1 LIVATAERVR
11 PGIEASRSV
20 QSRNRFVGWLL
31 RRGIRDIV
39 LVGGLGIFTVWTLF
53 PFAWILATSIK
64 PSRDVFVNVS
74 ILPKRVTFEHYRYI
88 LKSEDFRTYFRN
100 SLLVASMTTAI
111 AMAIAILSAYALTRL
126 SFRGRGFMARATIVT
141 YLVPA
146 SLLFIPLFQIA
157 NQLRLTDRATGLVV
171 VYLIFS
177 VPFST
182 WLTISYFNTVP
193 SELEDAALVDGAT
206 RLRALFTIFVPLA
219 LPALA
224 VVALFTFTVAWNEF
238 LFALLLIGR
247 DSQKTVPVGLADFVR
262 GDTYQWGRLMAGSLL
277 ASLPPVLI
285 YFVSQKWVV
294 SGLAG
299 GAVKG

>member
-1 LIVATAERVR
+1 MAVAEQIR
-11 PGIEASRSV
+11 PGAEVVEPAR
-20 QSRNRFVGWLL
+20 SRNRFVIWLM
-31 RRGIRDIV
+31 RRGIRSIV
-39 LVGGLGIFTVWTLF
+39 LAVGLTLFSVWTLF
-53 PFAWILATSIK
+53 PYAWILATSIK
-64 PSRDVFVNVS
+64 PSRDIYVAVS
-74 ILPKRVTFEHYRYI
+74 ILPQRVTSEHYRYI
-88 LKSEDFRTYFRN
+88 LEDPDFRTYFRN
-100 SLLVASMTTAI
+100 SLFVASTTTVI
-111 AMAIAILSAYALTRL
+111 AMAVAIFSAYALTRL

-157 NQLRLTDRATGLVV
+157 NQLRLTDKSIGLVV

-182 WLTISYFNTVP
+182 WMTISYFNTVP

-247 DSQKTVPVGLADFVR
+247 DSQKTVPVGLAEFVR

-285 YFVSQKWVV
+285 YFISQKWVV

>member
-1 LIVATAERVR
+1 MATARTSGT
-11 PGIEASRSV
+11 PQSSSGRSGFK
-20 QSRNRFVGWLL
+20 QWLV
-31 RRGIRDIV
+31 RRGFRNIALIF
-39 LVGGLGIFTVWTLF
+39 GLTFFTIWTLF
-53 PFAWILATSIK
+53 PYAWIVATSIK
-64 PSRDVFVNVS
+64 PSRDIYVS
-74 ILPKRVTFEHYRYI
+74 VSLIPERVTFEHYRYI
-88 LKSEDFRTYFRN
+88 LQDEDFRTYFRN
-100 SLLVASMTTAI
+100 SLFVATTTTVI
-111 AMAIAILSAYALTRL
+111 AMLIAVFSAYALTRL
-126 SFRGRGFMARATIVT
+126 SFRGREFMGRATIVT
-141 YLVPA
+141 YLIPA

-157 NQLRLTDRATGLVV
+157 NQLNLTDKAAGLIVI
-171 VYLIFS
+171 YLIFS

-193 SELEDAALVDGAT
+193 AELEDAALVDGAT
-206 RLRALFTIFVPLA
+206 RVRALFTIFIPLA

-262 GDTYQWGRLMAGSLL
+262 GDTYQWGRLMAGSLM

-285 YFVSQKWVV
+285 YFFAQRWVV

>member
-1 LIVATAERVR
+1 
-11 PGIEASRSV
+11 
-20 QSRNRFVGWLL
+20 VGS
-31 RRGIRDIV
+31 RRGV
-39 LVGGLGIFTVWTLF
+39 KQWLVKGGLRNIILVVGLTFFAIWTLF
-53 PFAWILATSIK
+53 PYAWILATSIK
-64 PSRDVFVNVS
+64 PSRDIYVS
-74 ILPKRVTFEHYRYI
+74 VSLIPERTTFEHYRYI
-88 LKSEDFRTYFRN
+88 LEDEDFRTYFKN
-100 SLLVASMTTAI
+100 SLFVATATTVI
-111 AMAIAILSAYALTRL
+111 AMAIAVLSAYALTRL
-126 SFRGRGFMARATIVT
+126 SFRGREFMARATIVT
-141 YLVPA
+141 YLIPA
-146 SLLFIPLFQIA
+146 SLMFIPLFQIA
-157 NQLRLTDRATGLVV
+157 NQLRLTDKAPGLVII
-171 VYLIFS
+171 YLIFS

-206 RLRALFTIFVPLA
+206 RLRALFTIFIPLA

-285 YFVSQKWVV
+285 YFFAQRWVV
-294 SGLAG
+294 TGLAG

>member
-1 LIVATAERVR
+1 MAIQQTPIGSTRTE
-11 PGIEASRSV
+11 S
-20 QSRNRFVGWLL
+20 
-31 RRGIRDIV
+31 RRGAKQW
-39 LVGGLGIFTVWTLF
+39 LMKGGLRNIILVVGLTFFTIWTLF
-53 PFAWILATSIK
+53 PYFWILATSIK
-64 PSRDVFVNVS
+64 PSRDIYVSVS
-74 ILPKRVTFEHYRYI
+74 IIPERTTFEHYRYI
-88 LKSEDFRTYFRN
+88 LEDDDFRTYFKN
-100 SLLVASMTTAI
+100 SLFVASTTTVI
-111 AMAIAILSAYALTRL
+111 AMAIAVLSAYALTRL
-126 SFRGRGFMARATIVT
+126 SFRGREFMARATIVT
-141 YLVPA
+141 YLIPA
-146 SLLFIPLFQIA
+146 SLMFIPLFQIA
-157 NQLRLTDRATGLVV
+157 NQLRLTDKAPGLVV
-171 VYLIFS
+171 IYLIFS

-206 RLRALFTIFVPLA
+206 RLRALLTIFIPLA

-285 YFVSQKWVV
+285 YFFAQRWVV

-299 GAVKG
+299 GAIKG

>member
-1 LIVATAERVR
+1 MAVAEQIR
-11 PGIEASRSV
+11 PGVELAEPART
-20 QSRNRFVGWLL
+20 RNRFVSWLL
-31 RRGIRDIV
+31 RGGLRSIV
-39 LVGGLGIFTVWTLF
+39 LIGGLTIFTIWTLF
-53 PFAWILATSIK
+53 PFFWIVSTSLK
-64 PSRDVFVNVS
+64 PNRDVFVNVS
-74 ILPKRVTFEHYRYI
+74 ILPKTITFEHYRYI
-88 LKSEDFRTYFRN
+88 LEDPDFRTYFRN
-100 SLLVASMTTAI
+100 SLTVALSTTVI

-126 SFRGRGFMARATIVT
+126 SFRGRGFLARATIVT

-157 NQLRLTDRATGLVV
+157 NQFRLTDKASGLVV

-277 ASLPPVLI
+277 ASLPPVVI

>member
-1 LIVATAERVR
+1 MAVPIETAT
-11 PGIEASRSV
+11 PASHRGAK
-20 QSRNRFVGWLL
+20 QWLMKGGLRN
-31 RRGIRDIV
+31 IV
-39 LVGGLGIFTVWTLF
+39 LVVGLTLFTIWTLF
-53 PFAWILATSIK
+53 PYAWILATSIK
-64 PSRDVFVNVS
+64 PSRDIYVAVS
-74 ILPKRVTFEHYRYI
+74 IIPERTTFEHYRYI
-88 LKSEDFRTYFRN
+88 LEDEDFRTYFKN
-100 SLLVASMTTAI
+100 SLFIASATTVI
-111 AMAIAILSAYALTRL
+111 AMAIAVISAYALTRL
-126 SFRGRGFMARATIVT
+126 SFRGREFMARATIVT
-141 YLVPA
+141 YLIPA
-146 SLLFIPLFQIA
+146 SLMFIPLFQIA
-157 NQLRLTDRATGLVV
+157 NQLRLTDKAPGLVV
-171 VYLIFS
+171 IYLIFS

-206 RLRALFTIFVPLA
+206 RLRALFTIFIPLA

-285 YFVSQKWVV
+285 YFFAQRWVV
-294 SGLAG
+294 TGLAG

>member
-1 LIVATAERVR
+1 MATQPMSA
-11 PGIEASRSV
+11 PGANPGS
-20 QSRNRFVGWLL
+20 
-31 RRGIRDIV
+31 RRGAKQW
-39 LVGGLGIFTVWTLF
+39 LVRGGLRNIILVVGLTFFTIWTLF
-53 PFAWILATSIK
+53 PYFWILATSIK
-64 PSRDVFVNVS
+64 PSRDIYVSVS
-74 ILPKRVTFEHYRYI
+74 IIPERTTFEHYRYI
-88 LKSEDFRTYFRN
+88 LEDDDFRTYFKN
-100 SLLVASMTTAI
+100 SLFVASATTVI
-111 AMAIAILSAYALTRL
+111 AMAIAVLSAYALTRL

-141 YLVPA
+141 YLIPG
-146 SLLFIPLFQIA
+146 SLLSIPLFHIA
-157 NQLRLTDRATGLVV
+157 NQLRLTDKAHGLVV
-171 VYLIFS
+171 IYLIFS

-206 RLRALFTIFVPLA
+206 RLRALITIFIPLA

-238 LFALLLIGR
+238 LFALLLIGD
-247 DSQKTVPVGLADFVR
+247 DSQKTLPVGLADFVR

-285 YFVSQKWVV
+285 YFISQKWVV

>member
-1 LIVATAERVR
+1 MK
-11 PGIEASRSV
+11 
-20 QSRNRFVGWLL
+20 
-31 RRGIRDIV
+31 
-39 LVGGLGIFTVWTLF
+39 GGLRNIILVVGLTFFTIWTLF
-53 PFAWILATSIK
+53 PYAWILATSIK
-64 PSRDVFVNVS
+64 PSRDIYVAVS
-74 ILPKRVTFEHYRYI
+74 IIPERTTFEHYRYI
-88 LKSEDFRTYFRN
+88 LEDEDFRTYFKN
-100 SLLVASMTTAI
+100 SLFIASATTAI
-111 AMAIAILSAYALTRL
+111 AMVIAVLSAYALTRL
-126 SFRGRGFMARATIVT
+126 SFRGREFMARATIVT
-141 YLVPA
+141 YLIPA
-146 SLLFIPLFQIA
+146 SLMFIPLFQIA
-157 NQLRLTDRATGLVV
+157 NQLRLTDKAPGLIVI
-171 VYLIFS
+171 YLIFS

-206 RLRALFTIFVPLA
+206 RLRALFTIFIPLA

-285 YFVSQKWVV
+285 YFFAQRWVV
-294 SGLAG
+294 TGLAG

>member
-1 LIVATAERVR
+1 MTYFKNSLM
-11 PGIEASRSV
+11 
-20 QSRNRFVGWLL
+20 
-31 RRGIRDIV
+31 
-39 LVGGLGIFTVWTLF
+39 
-53 PFAWILATSIK
+53 
-64 PSRDVFVNVS
+64 VS
-74 ILPKRVTFEHYRYI
+74 IVTM
-88 LKSEDFRTYFRN
+88 
-100 SLLVASMTTAI
+100 LL
-111 AMAIAILSAYALTRL
+111 AMVIGVLAAYAISRL
-126 SFRGRGFMARATIVT
+126 NFRGRMFMARATIVT
-141 YLVPA
+141 YLIPA

-157 NQLRLTDRATGLVV
+157 NQLRLTDRAGGLIVI
-171 VYLIFS
+171 YLIFS

-206 RLRALFTIFVPLA
+206 RLRALLTIFVPLA

>member
-1 LIVATAERVR
+1 MAIQSMSTPDAN
-11 PGIEASRSV
+11 PGA
-20 QSRNRFVGWLL
+20 
-31 RRGIRDIV
+31 RRGAKQWLMR
-39 LVGGLGIFTVWTLF
+39 GGLRNIILVVGLTFFTIWTLF
-53 PFAWILATSIK
+53 PYAWILATSIK
-64 PSRDVFVNVS
+64 PSRDIYVS
-74 ILPKRVTFEHYRYI
+74 VSLIPERTTFEHYRYI
-88 LKSEDFRTYFRN
+88 LEDDDFRTYFKN
-100 SLLVASMTTAI
+100 SLFVATTTTVI
-111 AMAIAILSAYALTRL
+111 AMMIAVLSAYALTRL

-141 YLVPA
+141 YLIPA

-157 NQLRLTDRATGLVV
+157 NQLHLTDKAPGLVV
-171 VYLIFS
+171 IYLIFS

-206 RLRALFTIFVPLA
+206 RLRALITIFIPLA

-285 YFVSQKWVV
+285 YFFAQRWVV

-299 GAVKG
+299 GAIKG

>member
-1 LIVATAERVR
+1 MAIAKELQARAPAVRRATFRT
-11 PGIEASRSV
+11 
-20 QSRNRFVGWLL
+20 WLV
-31 RRGIRDIV
+31 RRGLRTVI
-39 LVGGLGIFTVWTLF
+39 LVVGLSVFTVWTIF
-53 PFAWILATSIK
+53 PFAWILSTSLK
-64 PSRDVFVNVS
+64 PSRDVFVSVS
-74 ILPKRVTFEHYRYI
+74 ILPERVTFEHYRYI
-88 LKSEDFRTYFRN
+88 IEDPDFRGYFKN
-100 SLLVASMTTAI
+100 SLFVATTTTVI
-111 AMAIAILSAYALTRL
+111 AMVIAVLSAYALTRL

-157 NQLRLTDRATGLVV
+157 NQLRLTDKASGLVII
-171 VYLIFS
+171 YLIFS

-247 DSQKTVPVGLADFVR
+247 DSQKTIPVGLADFVR
-262 GDTYQWGRLMAGSLL
+262 GDTYQWVRLMAGSLL

-285 YFVSQKWVV
+285 YFISQKWVV
-294 SGLAG
+294 SGIGG
-299 GAVKG
+299 GAIKG

>member
-1 LIVATAERVR
+1 MAIAKELQTRATAA
-11 PGIEASRSV
+11 PRSAL
-20 QSRNRFVGWLL
+20 RIWLK
-31 RRGIRDIV
+31 RRGLRTIL
-39 LVGGLGIFTVWTLF
+39 LVVGLTIFSIWTLF

-64 PSRDVFVNVS
+64 PSRDIYVAVS
-74 ILPKRVTFEHYRYI
+74 ILPQRVTSEHYRYI
-88 LKSEDFRTYFRN
+88 IEDPDFRTYFKN
-100 SLLVASMTTAI
+100 SLLVASTTTAI
-111 AMAIAILSAYALTRL
+111 AMAIAIFSAYALTRL

-157 NQLRLTDRATGLVV
+157 NQFRLTDKSLGLVV
-171 VYLIFS
+171 IYLIFS

-182 WLTISYFNTVP
+182 WMTISYFNTVP

-247 DSQKTVPVGLADFVR
+247 DSQKTIPVGLADFVR

-285 YFVSQKWVV
+285 YFISQKWVV

-299 GAVKG
+299 G

>member
-1 LIVATAERVR
+1 MAIQQTPIGATRTE
-11 PGIEASRSV
+11 SRGGAK
-20 QSRNRFVGWLL
+20 QWLMK
-31 RRGIRDIV
+31 
-39 LVGGLGIFTVWTLF
+39 GGLRNIILVVGLTFFTVWTLF
-53 PFAWILATSIK
+53 PYAWILATSIK
-64 PSRDVFVNVS
+64 PSRDIYVSVS
-74 ILPKRVTFEHYRYI
+74 IIPERTTFEHYRYI
-88 LKSEDFRTYFRN
+88 LEDEDFRNYFKN
-100 SLLVASMTTAI
+100 SLFVASATTVI
-111 AMAIAILSAYALTRL
+111 AMAIAVLSAYALTRL
-126 SFRGRGFMARATIVT
+126 SFRGREFMARATIVT
-141 YLVPA
+141 YLIPA
-146 SLLFIPLFQIA
+146 SLMFIPLFQIA
-157 NQLRLTDRATGLVV
+157 NQLRLTDKAPGLIVI
-171 VYLIFS
+171 YLIFS

-206 RLRALFTIFVPLA
+206 RLRALFTIFIPLA

-285 YFVSQKWVV
+285 YFFAQRWVV

-299 GAVKG
+299 GAIKG